1 MAEND
6 DEEGF
11 GDFKFISSSSSHSI
25 NGPDFFTTNKI
36 NTVAAA
42 VDDDDDW
49 GDFVKPDNSHSR
61 TESLPANRFHFDPFP
76 SSSSPTQ
83 PDSAPSRVES
93 GKNQWA
99 KVSGALPLS
108 FFGEEEKEE
117 EEVSGAVDAGFNG
130 GTVAFSFPKKDGNL
144 KGKGS
149 GLNDLIADLYKQSG
163 NGKEGNGFG
172 SGLDSKKGVDLN
184 PKEESWNWNGSV
196 LKVDGLDLSGN
207 DSALVKEEEHLGSNG
222 DAFGMETKQGN
233 MGLSGLNLVSNGPAV
248 GQSKLTLDSNGGNSD
263 LVDEEEDDDGWEFKV
278 AESKAEASGAN
289 FKSDQNEP
297 KSNSNVSTFS
307 WDPLGTN
314 VSRLNSKVNGVNSNA
329 SELNS
334 SLFNKNEE
342 FGDDGWEFK
351 TAESETHSGADSA
364 KVERRDQENLKGVEF
379 NFGFGTG
386 VNGLSNFVGSS
397 GELSNKPGEWDLGFS
412 FAHSFGT
419 QSKQNTEHGVIVS
432 PIDQNFGSDEMSW
445 AFKDPI
451 SENEPKSKEEPNV
464 ADTSSPG
471 VEDISFNNHIQG
483 NEEKVEKQKGALPLS
498 IFGDAELEPDDS
510 LRYED
515 VSVHQPTSAR
525 AVMKD
530 THSNIS
536 INDLISSLYSQ
547 AEKNAS
553 INHISNPSGNELHS
567 SQTVVGSNLVNG
579 DDDFDDDSWDFKG
592 AVSGTREENQ
602 NSQLS
607 SGDSYEKYSTKL
619 GLNDYVDFYSK
630 LTAELCSVSLIHL
643 DKMKKDRSIAVPSGE
658 DAEVNAIEKEFQDL
672 YIELQ
677 KDGII
682 SKEVTSE
689 NLQSRSIYL
698 EGFADVL
705 QENKFQMLESEYH
718 LSEKL
723 SLAEKDLKIAIELL
737 KHAAST
743 LKIVKLGSFE
753 DQSNYVS
760 TWSRILSVCVLEL
773 KHGALIWKQ
782 SSEKNIQS
790 HLLSKLEGRQ
800 YILAL
805 GEIYRVVKI
814 IEASLKLYKP
824 WIMIG
829 SEYPTNFLALVRE
842 SYTLWSSSGLEEALQ
857 TLSDAT
863 DLKYDV
869 KALLGSIQSVHD
881 LDAHEL
887 YKQVSSREELTC
899 CLSGLSAG
907 TVPGLKM
914 VVWDGR
920 HYFLTIANLWAN
932 LISHSP
938 PNLPHLANE
947 DALGR

>member
-11 GDFKFISSSSSHSI
+11 GDFKFISSLSSHSI

-36 NTVAAA
+36 NTVTAA

-49 GDFVKPDNSHSR
+49 GDFVKPENSHSR

-117 EEVSGAVDAGFNG
+117 EVSSAVDGGFNG

-144 KGKGS
+144 K
-149 GLNDLIADLYKQSG
+149 
-163 NGKEGNGFG
+163 
-172 SGLDSKKGVDLN
+172 
-184 PKEESWNWNGSV
+184 
-196 LKVDGLDLSGN
+196 
-207 DSALVKEEEHLGSNG
+207 
-222 DAFGMETKQGN
+222 
-233 MGLSGLNLVSNGPAV
+233 
-248 GQSKLTLDSNGGNSD
+248 
-263 LVDEEEDDDGWEFKV
+263 
-278 AESKAEASGAN
+278 ESKAEAGGAN
-289 FKSDQNEP
+289 FKSDQNES

-314 VSRLNSKVNGVNSNA
+314 VSGLNSKVNGVNSNA

-351 TAESETHSGADSA
+351 TAESETHSADGST
-364 KVERRDQENLKGVEF
+364 KVDRRDQENLKGVEF

-386 VNGLSNFVGSS
+386 VNSFSNFVGSS
-397 GELSNKPGEWDLGFS
+397 GGLSNKPGEWDLGFS

-432 PIDQNFGSDEMSW
+432 PIDQNFGSNEMSW

-451 SENEPKSKEEPNV
+451 SGNEPKSKEEPNV
-464 ADTSSPG
+464 DDTSSPG
-471 VEDISFNNHIQG
+471 VEDISFNNHILG
-483 NEEKVEKQKGALPLS
+483 NEEKVEKHKGALPLS

-530 THSNIS
+530 THSSIS

-630 LTAELCSVSLIHL
+630 LTAELCSVSLIQL

-753 DQSNYVS
+753 DQSDYVS

-782 SSEKNIQS
+782 SFEKNKQS

-814 IEASLKLYKP
+814 IEASSKLYKP
-824 WIMIG
+824 WILIS
-829 SEYPTNFLALVRE
+829 SEYPTNFIALVRE
-842 SYTLWSSSGLEEALQ
+842 FCTLWSSSGLEEALQ